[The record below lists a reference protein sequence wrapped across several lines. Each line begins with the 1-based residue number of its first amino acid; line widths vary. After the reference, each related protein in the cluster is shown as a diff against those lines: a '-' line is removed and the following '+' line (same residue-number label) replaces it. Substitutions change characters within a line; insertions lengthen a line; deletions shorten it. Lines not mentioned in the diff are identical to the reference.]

1 MRLTNLIRDSF
12 VAAAMQDVPKV
23 DYEKQIIALYHRAML
38 DAMPPELVGLYEKH
52 KDWFNH
58 SYKHVHG
65 VNTSFRVVSP
75 ENTSIPLTPERTRE
89 LGVLLEAHKQQRQ
102 TRNDLQ
108 AKLHGVAYG
117 VTTRKALVEAL
128 PEFEKYLPK
137 EEDKPSRSL
146 PAIANLVADFT
157 KAGWPKQQ
165 TKVSA

>member
-12 VAAAMQDVPKV
+12 IAAAMQDVPKV
-23 DYEKQIIALYHRAML
+23 DYEKQIVALYQRAML

-52 KDWFNH
+52 KNWFNH
-58 SYKHVHG
+58 QYKHVHG
-65 VNTSFRVVSP
+65 VNTSFRVVHP
-75 ENTSIPLTPERTRE
+75 EHENVPLNSEQTKE

-108 AKLHGVAYG
+108 SKLHSVAYG
-117 VTTRKALVEAL
+117 VTTRKALAEAL

-157 KAGWPKQQ
+157 KAGWPQQQ
-165 TKVSA
+165 TTVSA